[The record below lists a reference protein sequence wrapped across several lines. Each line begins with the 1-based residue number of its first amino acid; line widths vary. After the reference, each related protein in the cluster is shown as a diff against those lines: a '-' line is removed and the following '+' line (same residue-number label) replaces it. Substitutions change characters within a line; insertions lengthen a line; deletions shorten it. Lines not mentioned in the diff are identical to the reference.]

1 METACLRL
9 KFACVD
15 VPFSSL
21 VSGKLVLIYVE
32 VLVELVGL
40 IL

>member
-1 METACLRL
+1 MFKVEVCL
-9 KFACVD
+9 FD

-21 VSGKLVLIYVE
+21 VSGKDICLDEVE